1 PGDQNG
7 LAAYALEVL
16 RSAVHKRSLPPLPA
30 VEDPSRVK
38 NAADYA
44 GTYASPEGRQLVFA
58 AEGERLVLLHGGARL
73 TLEARGEERFYVP
86 HADFA
91 LFLLGFGRDG
101 GKVVEAFHGP
111 GWFPGERYTGPRA
124 FDYPREWDAYPG
136 HYRTPNPWEPSF
148 RIVLRKGR
156 LIFLTAEGE
165 EAVTPL
171 EGGLFRVGEDYSAER
186 LRFDSILEGKALQA
200 NLSGIP
206 YGRFFTP

>member
-1 PGDQNG
+1 M
-7 LAAYALEVL
+7 
-16 RSAVHKRSLPPLPA
+16 
-30 VEDPSRVK
+30 
-38 NAADYA
+38 
-44 GTYASPEGRQLVFA
+44 
-58 AEGERLVLLHGGARL
+58 
-73 TLEARGEERFYVP
+73 P

-101 GKVVEAFHGP
+101 GKVIEAFHGP
-111 GWFPGERYTGPRA
+111 DWYPGERYTGPRT
-124 FDYPREWDAYPG
+124 FDHPREWDAYPG

-148 RIVLRKGR
+148 RIVARKGR

-165 EAVTPL
+165 EAITPL

-186 LRFDSILEGKALQA
+186 LRFDSILDGKALQA